1 MKKTTLTLL
10 ILLLAVSGT
19 ACGAAATSEPAAS
32 DSETAV
38 QTTAQDTSS
47 TGMGGMGM
55 GMGGSMMAAHHA
67 TIPDEY
73 AGLSNPIPADEDS
86 LARGEEI
93 FATHCATCHGD
104 GGVGDGPGGATL
116 NPAPA
121 NIAHTSQMLGDDYLF
136 WRVSE
141 GGAMEPFNSGMIAWK
156 GILDEQ
162 ARWDVLNYVQALGAG
177 TVTPGQHMGG
187 AAFDPAVEAQNQAD
201 MLATAVSQ
209 AVITQEEADTF
220 AAAHTIVD
228 ARMMELRRQGGSS
241 AGMDD
246 LMADILAEL
255 VEADSLTQAQADTFL
270 SVHDRLGEAGLMQ

>member
-1 MKKTTLTLL
+1 MKKIFLFSTLL
-10 ILLLAVSGT
+10 FIIVLT
-19 ACGAAATSEPAAS
+19 ACGPTAVSEPAVEEAN
-32 DSETAV
+32 
-38 QTTAQDTSS
+38 TTS
-47 TGMGGMGM
+47 TESNGMGGLGMGV

-73 AGLSNPIPADEDS
+73 AGLTNPIPADEDS
-86 LARGEEI
+86 LARGGEI

-104 GGVGDGPGGATL
+104 GGVGDGPGGASL

-187 AAFDPAVEAQNQAD
+187 ATFDPAVEAQNQAD

-228 ARMMELRRQGGSS
+228 ARMMELRRQGSGD
-241 AGMDD
+241 GMDD
-246 LMADILAEL
+246 MMADILAEL
-255 VEADSLTQAQADTFL
+255 VAAGSLTQAHADTFL
-270 SVHDRLGEAGLMQ
+270 SVHDRLGAAGLMQ

>member
-1 MKKTTLTLL
+1 MMKRL
-10 ILLLAVSGT
+10 LLLAASLLLLA
-19 ACGAAATSEPAAS
+19 ACQVEGEADAEPTPVPTV
-32 DSETAV
+32 D
-38 QTTAQDTSS
+38 
-47 TGMGGMGM
+47 
-55 GMGGSMMAAHHA
+55 MMAIRDQMQLRHQA
-67 TIPDEY
+67 TIPEEY
-73 AGLSNPIPADEDS
+73 AGLVNPVSATEEVLADGED
-86 LARGEEI
+86 I
-93 FATHCATCHGD
+93 YATYCTVCHGET
-104 GGVGDGPGGATL
+104 GMGEGAAGQTL
-116 NPAPA
+116 NPVAAPVA
-121 NIAHTSQMLGDDYLF
+121 QTSQMLGDDYLF

-187 AAFDPAVEAQNQAD
+187 ATFDPEVEAQNQAD

>member
-1 MKKTTLTLL
+1 MRKKTIYFL
-10 ILLLAVSGT
+10 ILLVVVTLA
-19 ACGAAATSEPAAS
+19 ACGPVANSEPAAS
-32 DSETAV
+32 ESETTEN
-38 QTTAQDTSS
+38 TTS
-47 TGMGGMGM
+47 TTQGNGMMGMGGMG
-55 GMGGSMMAAHHA
+55 GMMAAHHA
-67 TIPDEY
+67 TIPEEY
-73 AGLSNPIPADEDS
+73 AGLSNPIPADEES

-93 FATHCATCHGD
+93 YATHCATCHGD
-104 GGVGDGPGGATL
+104 GGVGDGPGGASL
-116 NPAPA
+116 DPAPA

-162 ARWDVLNYVQALGAG
+162 TRWDVLNYVQALGAG

-187 AAFDPAVEAQNQAD
+187 ATFDPAVEAENQAE

-209 AVITQEEADTF
+209 AIITQAEADTF
-220 AAAHTIVD
+220 AAAHEIVD
-228 ARMMELRRQGGSS
+228 ARMMELRRQGSGES
-241 AGMDD
+241 MDN

-255 VEADSLTQAQADTFL
+255 VEANALTQEQADTFL

>member
-1 MKKTTLTLL
+1 MKKIFLFSTLL
-10 ILLLAVSGT
+10 FIIVLT
-19 ACGAAATSEPAAS
+19 ACGPTAVSEPAVEEAN
-32 DSETAV
+32 
-38 QTTAQDTSS
+38 TTSTESS
-47 TGMGGMGM
+47 GMGGMGMGM

-67 TIPDEY
+67 TIPEEY
-73 AGLSNPIPADEDS
+73 AGLTNPIPADEDS
-86 LARGEEI
+86 LARGGEI

-104 GGVGDGPGGATL
+104 GGVGDGPGGASL

-187 AAFDPAVEAQNQAD
+187 ATFDPAVEAQNQAD

-228 ARMMELRRQGGSS
+228 ARMMELRRQGSGD
-241 AGMDD
+241 GMDD
-246 LMADILAEL
+246 MMADILAEL
-255 VEADSLTQAQADTFL
+255 VAAGSLTQAHADTFL
-270 SVHDRLGEAGLMQ
+270 SVHDRLGAAGLMQ

>member
-1 MKKTTLTLL
+1 MKKIFLFSTLL
-10 ILLLAVSGT
+10 FIIVLT
-19 ACGAAATSEPAAS
+19 ACGPTAVSEPAVEEAN
-32 DSETAV
+32 
-38 QTTAQDTSS
+38 TTSTESS
-47 TGMGGMGM
+47 GMGGMGMGM

-73 AGLSNPIPADEDS
+73 AGLTNPIPADEDS
-86 LARGEEI
+86 LARGGEI

-104 GGVGDGPGGATL
+104 GGVGDGPGGASL

-187 AAFDPAVEAQNQAD
+187 ATFDPAVEAQNQAD

-228 ARMMELRRQGGSS
+228 ARMMELRRQGSGD
-241 AGMDD
+241 GMDD
-246 LMADILAEL
+246 MMADILAEL
-255 VEADSLTQAQADTFL
+255 VAAGSLTQAHADTFL
-270 SVHDRLGEAGLMQ
+270 SVHDRLGAAGLMQ

>member
-1 MKKTTLTLL
+1 MKKIFLFSTLL
-10 ILLLAVSGT
+10 FIIVLT
-19 ACGAAATSEPAAS
+19 ACGPTAVSEPAVEEAN
-32 DSETAV
+32 
-38 QTTAQDTSS
+38 TTS
-47 TGMGGMGM
+47 TESNGMGGMGM
-55 GMGGSMMAAHHA
+55 GVGMGGSMMAAHHA

-73 AGLSNPIPADEDS
+73 AGLTNPIPADEDS
-86 LARGEEI
+86 LARGGEI

-104 GGVGDGPGGATL
+104 GGVGDGPGGASL

-187 AAFDPAVEAQNQAD
+187 ATFDPAVEAQNQAD

-228 ARMMELRRQGGSS
+228 ARMMELRRQGSGD
-241 AGMDD
+241 GMDD
-246 LMADILAEL
+246 MMADILAEL
-255 VEADSLTQAQADTFL
+255 VAAGSLTQAHADTFL
-270 SVHDRLGEAGLMQ
+270 SVHDRLGAAGLMQ

>member
-1 MKKTTLTLL
+1 MKKIFLFSTLL
-10 ILLLAVSGT
+10 FIIVLT
-19 ACGAAATSEPAAS
+19 ACDSTAVSEPAVEEAN
-32 DSETAV
+32 
-38 QTTAQDTSS
+38 TTSTESS
-47 TGMGGMGM
+47 GMGGMGMGM

-73 AGLSNPIPADEDS
+73 AGLTNPIPADEDS
-86 LARGEEI
+86 LARGGEI

-104 GGVGDGPGGATL
+104 GGVGDGPGGASL

-187 AAFDPAVEAQNQAD
+187 ATFDPAVEAQNQAD

-228 ARMMELRRQGGSS
+228 ARMMELRRQGSGD
-241 AGMDD
+241 GMDD
-246 LMADILAEL
+246 MMADILAEL
-255 VEADSLTQAQADTFL
+255 VAAGSLTQAHADTFL
-270 SVHDRLGEAGLMQ
+270 SVHDRLGAAGLMQ

>member
-1 MKKTTLTLL
+1 MKKIFLFSTLL
-10 ILLLAVSGT
+10 FIIVST
-19 ACGAAATSEPAAS
+19 AACGPTAVSEPAVEEAN
-32 DSETAV
+32 
-38 QTTAQDTSS
+38 TTS
-47 TGMGGMGM
+47 TESNGMGGMGM
-55 GMGGSMMAAHHA
+55 GMGGGMMAAHHA

-73 AGLSNPIPADEDS
+73 AGLTNPIPADEDS
-86 LARGEEI
+86 LARGGEI

-104 GGVGDGPGGATL
+104 GGVGDGPGGASL

-162 ARWDVLNYVQALGAG
+162 SRWDVLNYVQALGAG

-187 AAFDPAVEAQNQAD
+187 ATFDPAVEAQNQAD

-228 ARMMELRRQGGSS
+228 ARMMELRRQGSGNS
-241 AGMDD
+241 MDAM
-246 LMADILAEL
+246 MADILAEL
-255 VEADSLTQAQADTFL
+255 VAAGSLTQEQADTFL

>member
-1 MKKTTLTLL
+1 M
-10 ILLLAVSGT
+10 G
-19 ACGAAATSEPAAS
+19 
-32 DSETAV
+32 
-38 QTTAQDTSS
+38 
-47 TGMGGMGM
+47 GMGMGM

-73 AGLSNPIPADEDS
+73 AGLTNPIPADEDS
-86 LARGEEI
+86 LARGGEI

-104 GGVGDGPGGATL
+104 GGVGDGPGGASL

-187 AAFDPAVEAQNQAD
+187 ATFDPAVEAQNQAD

-228 ARMMELRRQGGSS
+228 ARMMELRRQGSGD
-241 AGMDD
+241 GMDD
-246 LMADILAEL
+246 MMADILAEL
-255 VEADSLTQAQADTFL
+255 VAAGSLTQAHADTFL
-270 SVHDRLGEAGLMQ
+270 SVHDRLGAAGLMQ

>member
-1 MKKTTLTLL
+1 MRKKTIYFL
-10 ILLLAVSGT
+10 ILLVVVTLA
-19 ACGAAATSEPAAS
+19 ACGPVANSEPAAS
-32 DSETAV
+32 ESETTEN
-38 QTTAQDTSS
+38 TTS
-47 TGMGGMGM
+47 TTQGNGMMGMGGMG
-55 GMGGSMMAAHHA
+55 GMMAAHHA
-67 TIPDEY
+67 TIPEEY
-73 AGLSNPIPADEDS
+73 AGLSNPIPADEES

-93 FATHCATCHGD
+93 YATHCATCHGD
-104 GGVGDGPGGATL
+104 GGVGDGPGGASL
-116 NPAPA
+116 DPAPA

-162 ARWDVLNYVQALGAG
+162 TRWDVLNYVQALGAG

-187 AAFDPAVEAQNQAD
+187 ATFDPAVEAVNQAE

-209 AVITQEEADTF
+209 AIITQAEADTF
-220 AAAHTIVD
+220 AAAHEIVD
-228 ARMMELRRQGGSS
+228 ARMMELRRRGSGES
-241 AGMDD
+241 MDN

-255 VEADSLTQAQADTFL
+255 VEANALTQEQADTFL